1 MIGLAISPTAL
12 AARRTPMPLNTIN
25 PLVWYDATT
34 ADKLWQDTGATV
46 PVNGGGNPVRRID
59 AAIGAEP
66 LVIRNTANP
75 ASRSTGV
82 SFGGSGIDMGV
93 TLGLPAS
100 HAVIMAAR
108 IDSWTAAHAD
118 LFCPHG
124 TNGYGLRAG
133 SASEFLARIVSNNLG
148 LTDLDTGA
156 DRSGLHVFATV
167 FDASTGKASIR
178 IDGTTVASA
187 TGYNGALDTSTVLKI
202 FGSRYNSASVT
213 GELFGLGVLSSPEL
227 TKVSAAETH
236 LKALMPTA

>member
-1 MIGLAISPTAL
+1 MIGLSVSPMTL
-12 AARRTPMPLNTIN
+12 TVRRTPMPLSTIN

-34 ADKLWQDTGATV
+34 AGTLWQDTGATV
-46 PVNGGGNPVRRID
+46 PVSASGNPVRRID

-66 LVIRNTANP
+66 LVIRNAASP

-82 SFGGSGIDMGV
+82 SFGSSGIDMAA
-93 TLGLPAS
+93 TLAIPAS

-124 TNGYGLRAG
+124 TNAYGLRAG
-133 SASEFLARIVSNNLG
+133 STSEFLAKINSSNLG
-148 LTDLDTGA
+148 LSELSSGA

-167 FDASTGKASIR
+167 FDASTGTASIR

-187 TGYNGALDTSTVLKI
+187 TGYNGALDASTVLKI

-213 GELFGLGVLSSPEL
+213 GELFGLGVLSSAEL
-227 TKVSAAETH
+227 SKVRAAETH
-236 LKALMPTA
+236 LTALFPTV